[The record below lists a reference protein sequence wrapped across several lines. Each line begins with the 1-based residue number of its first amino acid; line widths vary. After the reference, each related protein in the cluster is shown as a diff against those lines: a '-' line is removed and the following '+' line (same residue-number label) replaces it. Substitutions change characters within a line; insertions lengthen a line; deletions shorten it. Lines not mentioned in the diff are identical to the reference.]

1 MILTRDGKE
10 ITAIYKQDGA
20 EIEEVKD
27 ANGRILYLASREIT
41 GTSPLSFYSLGK
53 PLTNYRISG
62 DTVQNGTPSPD
73 MPVDVVGCGEKTE
86 NLFDISKVESGPD
99 AYGGSIAVNNNAIV
113 VTTSEISSNVISPGN
128 KTLQDLTENLVVGET
143 YTIFANTTGSTNIF
157 LYGANVVVA
166 FRTAFMLTSKMLT
179 SIVCWYALG
188 RNSTAT
194 ITNFMLVK
202 GSTPPDHYEPYGYK
216 LPVTTTNGT
225 DTVTTP
231 VYIGAEPLHR
241 IGEYADYVD
250 YASGK
255 IVRKIKKLVLTGT
268 ENCTRSASFT
278 SPDAYCYAF
287 LYAAIGMTDIVYN
300 DVNMALIPYPQ
311 YVCSHFKMK
320 PSPSLTQDDDFR
332 NIRDGEIGANTIKRA
347 ATGGAITYN
356 RYLILCSS
364 QYVTVDDFKSYL
376 AAQYAAGT
384 PVTVWYVLE
393 TQIEEDP
400 PVPLPAIPTLSG
412 INTLSV
418 DTTVKPSQM
427 YIKGKIKPDGYG
439 KLTDKNG
446 VYILDKDGVSL
457 TVHGQ
462 GASN

>member
-1 MILTRDGKE
+1 MPIFDQNDREVVRILDNQGR
-10 ITAIYKQDGA
+10 
-20 EIEEVKD
+20 EIETVYD
-27 ANGRILYLASREIT
+27 QNGVIVYTNAAEMTGNTPLYFKGR
-41 GTSPLSFYSLGK
+41 GK
-53 PLTNYRISG
+53 PLTDYRISG
-62 DTVQNGTPSPD
+62 ETVQNGKPSPD
-73 MPVDVVGCGEKTE
+73 MPVDVVGCGERME
-86 NLFDISKVESGPD
+86 NLINASIPGKYRVELEPGKIYCLSK
-99 AYGGSIAVNNNAIV
+99 Y
-113 VTTSEISSNVISPGN
+113 
-128 KTLQDLTENLVVGET
+128 
-143 YTIFANTTGSTNIF
+143 TGSGQGGMPSAYVYDEN
-157 LYGANVVVA
+157 GNVLFGDYINNWVSYSFKCPNGGKYAIISFDVNA
-166 FRTAFMLTSKMLT
+166 KDAVSFVEAP
-179 SIVCWYALG
+179 SII
-188 RNSTAT
+188 STFAVYPQT
-194 ITNFMLVK
+194 YI
-202 GSTPPDHYEPYGYK
+202 PYGYK

-231 VYIGAEPLHR
+231 VYIGSEPLHR

-255 IVRKIKKLVLTGT
+255 IVRKIKKLVLTGE

-287 LYAAIGMTDIVYN
+287 SYAAIGMTDIVYN

-347 ATGGAITYN
+347 ETGGAITYN

-376 AAQYAAGT
+376 AAQYATGV
-384 PVTVWYVLE
+384 PVTVWYILE
-393 TQIEEDP
+393 TPIEEDP
-400 PVPLPAIPTLSG
+400 PVPLPALPILAG
-412 INTLSV
+412 INTMSL

-439 KLTDKNG
+439 NLTDRNG
-446 VYILDKDGVSL
+446 VYILDKNGVQL

-462 GASN
+462 GTSN